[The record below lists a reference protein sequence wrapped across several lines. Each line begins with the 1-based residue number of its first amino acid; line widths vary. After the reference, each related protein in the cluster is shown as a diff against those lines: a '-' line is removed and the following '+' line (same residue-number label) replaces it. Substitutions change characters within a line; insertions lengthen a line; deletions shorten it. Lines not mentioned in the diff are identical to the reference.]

1 VRFGPRLVC
10 TVILSFAVA
19 DGHAGTIRPGAG
31 AAGSPDSI
39 SSAPSAAWSHAF
51 AVFGEPKYPAGFA
64 HYDYA
69 NPDAPKGGTLN
80 LGNPDRRSSFSR
92 LNPYLLKGDGAYGA
106 EFFSFEKLCDPSQ
119 DEAGVMYGLLAEAIQ
134 VAPDLSWVAFRLNPR
149 AHFNNGDPV
158 TAADVK
164 YSFDTITG
172 EKADPGFGSQ
182 FKAIRSAV
190 VMDALT
196 VRFDLAAP
204 SRETIY
210 VLGTTLPVF
219 SPKWGLGA
227 DGRPKDF
234 DEVIDDVP
242 IASGPYIV
250 ARTYNGRR
258 LDLVRDKNYWAQNE
272 GVRRGFF
279 NFDKIVYRYY
289 ADNAV
294 QFEAFKA
301 GNIDLVWEPDMKRW
315 VRQYQGARFGPGRI
329 VKHAFPNGQGNY
341 VRALRMNLRRPQF
354 HDVRV
359 REALQLSFDFEW
371 LNAQSFNLY
380 ARIDSVFSN
389 SPFKAT
395 GLPTPGELVLLEPF
409 RDRLPPTVFGPP
421 FENPRT
427 DTAPD
432 ALRNNLKRARDLL
445 AEAGWQVGADRQLR
459 NADGEPLA
467 FEILNGDADILGLLE
482 PWLVN
487 LDKLGIRANIRQV
500 DFALYSKRL
509 TSFDYD
515 VAQLNG
521 ATFKMPSASL
531 LKAIWGSDNATKPG
545 SYNFAGVRDPAVDAC
560 IAAMASATTRQQ
572 LLDAAHA
579 LDRVVLHQHYYIPW
593 LRRPTY
599 NAAWW
604 DRFGRPERTP
614 RYFTL
619 TSNEFDVYPWPI
631 MTWWARPPSAQQVA
645 R

>member
-1 VRFGPRLVC
+1 VGFWLRLMC
-10 TVILSFAVA
+10 TVILSFTVA
-19 DGHAGTIRPGAG
+19 DGHTGTISSGARV
-31 AAGSPDSI
+31 AGPTDGI
-39 SSAPSAAWSHAF
+39 SSARFPAWSHAF

-64 HYDYA
+64 HYDYV
-69 NPDAPKGGTLN
+69 NPEAPKGGTLN

-106 EFFSFEKLCDPSQ
+106 EFFSFETLCDPSQ

-182 FKAIRSAV
+182 FKAIQRAV
-190 VMDALT
+190 VVDALT
-196 VRFDLAAP
+196 VRFDLTVP
-204 SRETIY
+204 SRETIF
-210 VLGTTLPVF
+210 VLGTGLPVF
-219 SPKWGLGA
+219 SPKWGQAAVGE
-227 DGRPKDF
+227 RKDF
-234 DEVIDDVP
+234 DKVINDIP

-258 LDLVRDKNYWAQNE
+258 LNLVRDENYWAQNE

-329 VKHAFPNGQGNY
+329 VKQAFPNGQGNY

-354 HDVRV
+354 QDVRV
-359 REALQLSFDFEW
+359 RQALQLSFDFEW

-395 GLPTPGELVLLEPF
+395 GLPSPGELALLEPF
-409 RDRLPPTVFGPP
+409 RDQLPPAVFGPP

-427 DTAPD
+427 DTAPE
-432 ALRNNLKRARDLL
+432 ALRNNLKRARELL
-445 AEAGWQVGADRQLR
+445 IEAGWHVGVDKRLR
-459 NADGEPLA
+459 NADGEPFA
-467 FEILNGDADILGLLE
+467 FEILNADADILGLLE

-487 LDKLGIRANIRQV
+487 LDKLGIQANIREV

-521 ATFKMPSASL
+521 STFKMPSASL
-531 LKAIWGSDNATKPG
+531 VKTVWGSEYANKPG
-545 SYNFAGVRDPAVDAC
+545 SYNFAGVSDPAADAS
-560 IAAMASATTRQQ
+560 IAAMSAATTLEQ

-604 DRFGRPERTP
+604 DRFGRPTRTP

-619 TSNEFDVYPWPI
+619 TSNENDVYPWPI
-631 MTWWARPPSAQQVA
+631 MTWWARPAPQQQVGQ
-645 R
+645 